1 MMVVALK
8 ITIVLPIIWIIIIKS
23 NKLFF
28 AQMAVVVVFGG
39 GGTDMDLTTTE
50 DFALYL
56 LW

>member
-1 MMVVALK
+1 MVVALK